1 MVQLGVSM
9 DKEIFMKYYLAPLE
23 GITNVH
29 YRNAYHQS
37 FEPMDRYFAPFI
49 PSYPNKR
56 LTQKEVDDI
65 HPDQNLGI
73 PLVPQILSNRAQDTL
88 STLEQI
94 VALGYEEVNLNF
106 GCPSNTVSSK
116 KKGSAFLY
124 EWDALC
130 VYLDEVFEN
139 APCRLSIKTRLGKYA
154 PEEFHRLAER
164 FSQYP
169 LTELIIHP
177 RVQKDMYRNTPRLD
191 LFKETF
197 PIHNTEVCYNGDL
210 FTLNDFKSLHGL
222 NLPISACMMGRG
234 ILANPGLL
242 TAVKT
247 GKLPTI
253 KQYRYFHDLL
263 LESYAKAMPLDKHLL
278 SKMKEFWAYLQYA
291 IEDGKTVLT
300 PVFKSQSLAEYHKCI
315 DHLFV
320 SVQWIK
326 APEEINQR
334 FKQSRNA

>member
-1 MVQLGVSM
+1 
-9 DKEIFMKYYLAPLE
+9 MKYYLAPLE

-29 YRNAYHQS
+29 YRNAYHQT

-65 HPDQNLGI
+65 HPDKNPGI
-73 PLVPQILSNRAQDTL
+73 QLVPQILSNCAADTL
-88 STLEQI
+88 NTLQQI
-94 VALGYEEVNLNF
+94 RDLGYEEVNLNF
-106 GCPSNTVSSK
+106 GCPSNTVSAK

-130 VYLDEVFEN
+130 AYLDEVFEK
-139 APCRLSIKTRLGKYA
+139 APCTLSIKTRLGKYA

-197 PIHNTEVCYNGDL
+197 PIHNTAVCYNGDL
-210 FTLNDFKSLHGL
+210 FTLNDFEQLNAL

-247 GKLPTI
+247 GKLPFLD
-253 KQYRYFHDLL
+253 QYRLFHDLIF
-263 LESYAKAMPLDKHLL
+263 ESYASTMPLDKHLL

-291 IEDGKTVLT
+291 ILDAKTTLA
-300 PVFKSQSLAEYHKCI
+300 PLFKCQTLPEYHVFV
-315 DHLFV
+315 DDLFCAI
-320 SVQWIK
+320 QWIDS
-326 APEEINQR
+326 PEMINQHY
-334 FKQSRNA
+334 KHTRNI